1 MQHTSTE
8 PATHDVTAVLDATL
22 AVMTVRGYYQPTS
35 RQWEEMV
42 PTAFEVFAYLCGRSY
57 TGEPHMLTRFNLA
70 AYDPAEAADII
81 TWARA
86 GADEA
91 DDYRRSLAAAVRTG
105 RVRSQDLPLVCSAAH
120 AWRRAQQRRNA
131 AADRAADAA
140 NSRPQGAKGERIA
153 RTVTVAAVITLGTRT
168 YGYHEIT
175 KYLVKLR
182 DDSHNVYV
190 WPTTSRTK
198 RLPARGARITVRGTV
213 TAHEDYQGTAQTYLT
228 RVAWK
233 LGNTTN

>member
-8 PATHDVTAVLDATL
+8 PTTYDVTAVMDATL

-42 PTAFEVFAYLCGRSY
+42 PTAFEVAAYLCGYSY
-57 TGEPHMLTRFNLA
+57 TGEPRMMARLDLA

-86 GADEA
+86 GADDA
-91 DDYRRSLAAAVRTG
+91 DDYRRNLAAAVRTG

-140 NSRPQGAKGERIA
+140 HSTPQGAKGERVA
-153 RTVTVAAVITLGTRT
+153 RAVTVAAVITLGTRT

-175 KYLVKLR
+175 KYLVKMR
-182 DDSHNVYV
+182 DDSHNVFV

-198 RLPARGARITVRGTV
+198 RLPARGARITMRGTV
-213 TAHEDYQGTAQTYLT
+213 TAHEDYQGTAQTYLA
-228 RVAWK
+228 RVTWK
-233 LGNTTN
+233 LDGTAN